1 MLFPVPKP
9 GLFLLD
15 LLRESLPQLLLLL
28 LELRVVEFLHLSFA
42 KLARFH
48 LLLAV
53 VLVMQLFRGR
63 DEVKHMSAD
72 QKGAELLEVTVVLV
86 LNWT

>member
-9 GLFLLD
+9 GLFLLY
-15 LLRESLPQLLLLL
+15 LLRESLPQLLLFF
-28 LELRVVEFLHLSFA
+28 LEFGVVELLHLGFT
-42 KLARFH
+42 KLAGFH

-53 VLVMQLFRGR
+53 VLVMQLLRSR
-63 DEVKHMSAD
+63 DEVKHMGAD
-72 QKGAELLEVTVVLV
+72 QKRAELLEVAMVLV